1 MKCFD
6 STSEKYKYLFKTTIL
21 LKKNILHMCDQD
33 FTLEIIGEHQ
43 NNLVEHGYDGEYWL

>member
-1 MKCFD
+1 MFWFNKQ
-6 STSEKYKYLFKTTIL
+6 KYKHFFKTTIL
-21 LKKNILHMCDQD
+21 LTIFLHMCYQD